1 MFEDRVPVGVEGDGY
16 AEILQETLDQHEVAV
31 DIFPRLT
38 TISPA
43 CALPQQN
50 RYPKQVVASNKML
63 PESRIYVMTL
73 GRTNESINKA
83 EDDGDQ
89 LSHVSWLGS
98 SGGNRQAGL
107 IVVNQR
113 HRVIPGQRHI
123 SACLSRQ
130 RAIVFDRTRLTVF
143 ALRRVHVAL
152 FFLVEPA
159 SMQLPTLRTD
169 QSVSLVD
176 EAARAHQSVFL
187 NEPQW

>member
-1 MFEDRVPVGVEGDGY
+1 MNIERCNSG
-16 AEILQETLDQHEVAV
+16 
-31 DIFPRLT
+31 
-38 TISPA
+38 
-43 CALPQQN
+43 
-50 RYPKQVVASNKML
+50 
-63 PESRIYVMTL
+63 
-73 GRTNESINKA
+73 INKA

-98 SGGNRQAGL
+98 SGVNRQARL
-107 IVVNQR
+107 IVVNQC

-123 SACLSRQ
+123 SACLLRQ
-130 RAIVFDRTRLTVF
+130 RANGFGRTRLTVF

-176 EAARAHQSVFL
+176 EAARAHQAVFL
-187 NEPQW
+187 NGPQR

>member
-1 MFEDRVPVGVEGDGY
+1 MDAQIGFADALRW
-16 AEILQETLDQHEVAV
+16 ILPTRLTRYVVFHGWIRQETLCD
-31 DIFPRLT
+31 R
-38 TISPA
+38 
-43 CALPQQN
+43 
-50 RYPKQVVASNKML
+50 
-63 PESRIYVMTL
+63 
-73 GRTNESINKA
+73 
-83 EDDGDQ
+83 
-89 LSHVSWLGS
+89 S
-98 SGGNRQAGL
+98 SVTFDLRQCG
-107 IVVNQR
+107 
-113 HRVIPGQRHI
+113 VIPGQRHI